1 MSVNQENTKLDAAQF
16 GDLHKTYH
24 GRLLNSM
31 TSVVRDRQA
40 AEEITAAAFAKAL
53 QYLATFRGEASF
65 YTWLRAIASNEARQ
79 YWRGDRGI
87 SLESVTGPVPEALV
101 ECDSVADR
109 LDQSAEQGRLENA
122 MQGIPANYRRA
133 LKDHFIRG
141 HSIRQIARRERIPVG
156 TVLSRIF
163 TAKKLLRQA
172 WEVSRRKLP

>member
-1 MSVNQENTKLDAAQF
+1 MSVNQEDTKLDAGQF
-16 GDLHKTYH
+16 GKLHETYH

-53 QYLATFRGEASF
+53 EYFATFRGEASF
-65 YTWLRAIASNEARQ
+65 YTWLHAIASNEARQ
-79 YWRGDRGI
+79 YWRGNRGI
-87 SLESVTGPVPEALV
+87 SLESVTGPAPEALV

-109 LDQSAEQGRLENA
+109 LDQSAQQGRLEKA
-122 MQGIPANYRRA
+122 MERIPHHYRRV
-133 LKDHFIRG
+133 LKNHFLRG
-141 HSIRQIARRERIPVG
+141 YSVRQIARRERIPLG

-172 WEVSRRKLP
+172 WEVSR